1 MENDKKPSEPSEA
14 ERWAEMENEIRSLKR
29 SRSIFNVYLLLQSIT
44 VLHNVLR
51 INRISDALSVISDT
65 LGTLTDTSRTTL
77 QILEAFKLSLIHI

>member
-77 QILEAFKLSLIHI
+77 QILEAFKNFLF

>member
-29 SRSIFNVYLLLQSIT
+29 SRSIFNVCLLLQSIT

-51 INRISDALSVISDT
+51 INQISDALIVISDT
-65 LGTLTDTSRTTL
+65 LGTLTDTSHTTL
-77 QILEAFKLSLIHI
+77 QILEAFKNFLI

>member
-14 ERWAEMENEIRSLKR
+14 ERWAEMENEIRRLKR
-29 SRSIFNVYLLLQSIT
+29 SRSIFNVCLLLQSIT

-51 INRISDALSVISDT
+51 INQISDALIVIFDT

-77 QILEAFKLSLIHI
+77 QILEAFKNFLI

>member
-77 QILEAFKLSLIHI
+77 QILEAFKNLLF

>member
-77 QILEAFKLSLIHI
+77 QILEAFKNFLI

>member
-29 SRSIFNVYLLLQSIT
+29 SRSIFNVCLLLQSIT

-77 QILEAFKLSLIHI
+77 QILEAFKNFLI

>member
-14 ERWAEMENEIRSLKR
+14 ERWAEMENEIRRLKR

-77 QILEAFKLSLIHI
+77 QILEAFKNFLF

>member
-51 INRISDALSVISDT
+51 INRISDALSVIFDT

-77 QILEAFKLSLIHI
+77 QILEAFKNFLI